1 MVLGFGSRKKKGKEE
16 ERTVRMSPS
25 LPEMKAQGVPWPS
38 DLVDANELSKQQRD
52 SIQPPFHSAA
62 KVSFS
67 SENGTMPFHKPFRVF
82 AHRSSNASEGGRGPN
97 AIASLYMSHPPSA
110 FNAAQDRTATQS
122 VRTRHSQRRAR
133 IAPTFNLMVAGA
145 KGTGKSSLLR
155 LLIDTADIS
164 PGATTEQRSAMD
176 RFLRDSNKRTE
187 HIDTACVEICESRF
201 DRILLSVIDTPGLNM
216 QEGNELKLERQ
227 VSGIMKYL
235 DLQYADT
242 MDEVREQSRPF
253 SLL

>member
-38 DLVDANELSKQQRD
+38 DLVDVNELSKQQRD

-82 AHRSSNASEGGRGPN
+82 AHRSSNASEGGRGPG

-133 IAPTFNLMVAGA
+133 IAPTFNLMVRLYAVCPCQFDFDIFFFMLYRSLA
-145 KGTGKSSLLR
+145 RKARARYLSHHRPTRRQELIRSFHFRAHFFAFLSIPPTYLLVRRRSSGLPWTVSFE
-155 LLIDTADIS
+155 TATSARNTSTPPVSRYANLVSIVFYS
-164 PGATTEQRSAMD
+164 P
-176 RFLRDSNKRTE
+176 
-187 HIDTACVEICESRF
+187 
-201 DRILLSVIDTPGLNM
+201 
-216 QEGNELKLERQ
+216 
-227 VSGIMKYL
+227 
-235 DLQYADT
+235 
-242 MDEVREQSRPF
+242 
-253 SLL
+253 